1 MASGDVAPYAL
12 SPMRLRLSRL
22 LALSFLAV
30 GLASSGCQRPASRP
44 PCPAGKVC
52 LEYGNTT
59 DPATLDPIKT
69 TLTSEAAI
77 VRELMEGLA
86 ANAPDGSP
94 IPGMAASWE
103 TSADGLTWTFH
114 LRDAKWSDGV
124 PVTAD
129 DFVYAYRYG
138 LDPRT
143 AASYAY
149 LLYVIK
155 GAEAVNSG
163 RAAPETLGAT
173 AINAH
178 TLQLTL
184 AHPAPY
190 LPQLLQHQ
198 SFAPVPAHVV
208 RRWGGAWIRP
218 GRYVSN
224 GPYRL
229 VSWRLG
235 DSLRLEKNPHYYAA
249 DKVCIDRIDFYP
261 TQDTVS
267 AERRVKRGE
276 LDVNNTIVS
285 SRVAYLRGPGNMA
298 PFVRTH
304 PYLSKTYLAFNVPDV
319 PAFRDPRVRQAV
331 GMAID
336 RAFLTGKL
344 LRAGQIPTT
353 AFVPPQIAGYLAPGA
368 PHPHAYWADW
378 PLAQRQ
384 AEARRLLSQAGYGP
398 RHPLKIELKTANVAT
413 SVLVAQAMQADLR
426 TVGVE
431 ATLRQEEGQ
440 VAYRSFEAKDF
451 QLGLLAWIA
460 DYSDPLTFLTLMKS
474 DTGAQNYGAYANPRF
489 DGLLNQADH
498 EPDGARRAAI
508 LAQAEQIMLDD
519 AYIAPLW
526 VGVNLNLVSPR
537 VTGWLDNAVDVHPVR
552 YLCLRPAPSPQPQTA
567 PRA

>member
-1 MASGDVAPYAL
+1 MA
-12 SPMRLRLSRL
+12 LRLSRL
-22 LALSFLAV
+22 VVLPFLAGGLALA
-30 GLASSGCQRPASRP
+30 GCQRPASRP

-86 ANAPDGSP
+86 SNAPDGSP
-94 IPGMAASWE
+94 IPGTATSWE
-103 TSADGLTWTFH
+103 TSADGLEWTFH
-114 LRDAKWSDGV
+114 LRPARWSDGV
-124 PVTAD
+124 PVTAG
-129 DFVYAYRYG
+129 DFVYAFRRG
-138 LDPRT
+138 LDPKT

-155 GAEAVNSG
+155 GAQAVNAG
-163 RAAPETLGAT
+163 KAPPESLGAM
-173 AINAH
+173 AVDAH
-178 TLQLTL
+178 TLRLTL

-198 SFAPVPAHVV
+198 SFSPVPAHVV
-208 RRWGGAWIRP
+208 RRWGDAWIRP
-218 GRYVSN
+218 GHYVGN

-235 DSLRLEKNPHYYAA
+235 DSLRVEKNPLYYGAA
-249 DKVCIDRIDFYP
+249 KVCVDRINFYP

-285 SRVAYLRGPGNMA
+285 SRVAFLRQPGQMA
-298 PFVRTH
+298 PFVHTH
-304 PYLSKTYLAFNVPDV
+304 PFLSNVYLAFNVPDV
-319 PAFRDPRVRQAV
+319 PALRDPRVRQAI

-353 AFVPPQIAGYLAPGA
+353 AFVPPQIAGYLPSGA

-378 PLAQRQ
+378 PLAKRQ
-384 AEARRLLSQAGYGP
+384 AEARRLLALAGYGP
-398 RHPLKIELKTANVAT
+398 GRPLRVQLKTANVST
-413 SVLVAQAMQADLR
+413 SVLIAQAMQADLR
-426 TVGVE
+426 DVGIDL
-431 ATLRQEEGQ
+431 TLRQEEGQ

-451 QLGLLAWIA
+451 QVGLLAWIA
-460 DYSDPLTFLTLMKS
+460 DFSDPLTYLTLMKS
-474 DTGAQNYGAYANPRF
+474 DTGAQNYGSYANPRF
-489 DGLLNQADH
+489 DALLNQADH
-498 EPDGARRAAI
+498 EPDGARRAEI

-519 AYIAPLW
+519 AYIAPLY

-537 VTGWLDNAVDVHPVR
+537 VTGWVDNAVDIHPAR
-552 YLCLRPAPSPQPQTA
+552 YLCLGPGARS
-567 PRA
+567 

>member
-1 MASGDVAPYAL
+1 MRRHL
-12 SPMRLRLSRL
+12 SPLVVCSL
-22 LALSFLAV
+22 LAATLA
-30 GLASSGCQRPASRP
+30 LAGCQRRQASRP
-44 PCPAGKVC
+44 PCPAGEVC

-59 DPATLDPIKT
+59 EPSTLDPIKT

-94 IPGMAASWE
+94 IPGMATSWE

-138 LDPRT
+138 LDPKT
-143 AASYAY
+143 AATYAY

-155 GAEAVNSG
+155 GAEAVNG
-163 RAAPETLGAT
+163 GKAPPETLGAT
-173 AINAH
+173 AVDAH
-178 TLQLTL
+178 TLRLTL

-208 RRWGGAWIRP
+208 RRWGAAWIQP
-218 GRYVSN
+218 GRHVSN
-224 GPYRL
+224 GPYKL

-235 DSLRLEKNPHYYAA
+235 DSLRVEKNPLYYDA

-261 TQDTVS
+261 TQDAVS

-276 LDVNNTIVS
+276 LDVNNTIVP
-285 SRVAYLRGPGNMA
+285 SRVAYLRGPGHMG
-298 PFVRTH
+298 PFIRTH
-304 PYLSKTYLAFNVPDV
+304 PYLSNTYLAFNVPDV
-319 PAFRDPRVRQAV
+319 PALRDARVRQAIA
-331 GMAID
+331 MAID
-336 RAFLTGKL
+336 RAFLTRKL

-353 AFVPPQIAGYLAPGA
+353 AFVPPQIAGYLPPDA
-368 PHPHAYWADW
+368 PHPHVSWADW
-378 PLAQRQ
+378 PLATRQ
-384 AEARRLLSQAGYGP
+384 AEARRLLALAGYGP
-398 RHPLKIELKTANVAT
+398 ERPLKIELKTANVTT

-426 TVGVE
+426 TVGIE

-451 QLGLLAWIA
+451 QVGLLAWIA

-474 DTGAQNYGAYANPRF
+474 DTGAQNYGGYANPRY
-489 DGLLNQADH
+489 DALLNEADH
-498 EPDGARRAAI
+498 EPDGTRRAAI
-508 LAQAEQIMLDD
+508 LARAEQMMLDD
-519 AYIAPLW
+519 TYIAPLW
-526 VGVNLNLVSPR
+526 VGVNLNLLSPR
-537 VTGWLDNAVDVHPVR
+537 VTGWVDNAVDVHPAR
-552 YLCLRPAPSPQPQTA
+552 YLCMRPAPKMG
-567 PRA
+567 

>member
-1 MASGDVAPYAL
+1 
-12 SPMRLRLSRL
+12 MRPVLSRL
-22 LALSFLAV
+22 LTIALLAAGP
-30 GLASSGCQRPASRP
+30 GLAGCQRPPSRP

-59 DPATLDPIKT
+59 EPATLDPIKT

-77 VRELMEGLA
+77 VRELIEGLA
-86 ANAPDGSP
+86 TNAPDGSP
-94 IPGMAASWE
+94 IPGMATSWE

-114 LRDAKWSDGV
+114 LRDARWSDGV

-129 DFVYAYRYG
+129 DFVYAYQYG
-138 LDPRT
+138 LDPKT
-143 AASYAY
+143 AAAYAY

-155 GAEAVNSG
+155 GGEAVNAG
-163 RAAPETLGAT
+163 KAAPETLGAT
-173 AINAH
+173 AVDPR
-178 TLQLTL
+178 TLRLTL

-198 SFAPVPAHVV
+198 AFSPVPAHAV
-208 RRWGGAWIRP
+208 RRWGAAWIQP
-218 GRYVSN
+218 GHHVSN
-224 GPYRL
+224 GPYTL

-235 DSLRLEKNPHYYAA
+235 DSLRVEKNPLYYAA
-249 DKVCIDRIDFYP
+249 AQVCIDRIDFYP

-285 SRVAYLRGPGNMA
+285 SRVAYLRGPGQMA
-298 PFVRTH
+298 PFIRSH
-304 PYLSKTYLAFNVPDV
+304 PYLSNTYLALNVPDV
-319 PAFRDPRVRQAV
+319 PAFHDPRVRQAV
-331 GMAID
+331 AMAID

-353 AFVPPQIAGYLAPGA
+353 AFVPPQIAGYLPSTA

-378 PLAQRQ
+378 PLARRQ
-384 AEARRLLSQAGYGP
+384 AEARRLLALAGYGP
-398 RHPLKIELKTANVAT
+398 RHLLKIELKTANVT
-413 SVLVAQAMQADLR
+413 SSVLVAQAMQADLR
-426 TVGVE
+426 TVGIE

-440 VAYRSFEAKDF
+440 VAYRSFQAKDF

-460 DYSDPLTFLTLMKS
+460 DYSDPLTFLTLLKS
-474 DTGAQNYGAYANPRF
+474 DTGAQNYGSYANPRF
-489 DGLLNQADH
+489 DALLDQADH

-519 AYIAPLW
+519 AYVAPLW

-537 VTGWLDNAVDVHPVR
+537 VTGWVDNAVDVHPVR
-552 YLCLRPAPSPQPQTA
+552 YLCLRPVASAKGT
-567 PRA
+567 